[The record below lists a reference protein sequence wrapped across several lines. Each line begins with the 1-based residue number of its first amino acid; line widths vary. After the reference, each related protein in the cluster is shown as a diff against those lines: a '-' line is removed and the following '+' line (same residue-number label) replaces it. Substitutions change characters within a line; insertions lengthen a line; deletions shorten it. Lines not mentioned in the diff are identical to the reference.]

1 MNIDLIQAF
10 LGWNLVI
17 HIGMLLL
24 VFLFTTLGRN
34 WMLKMHQ
41 SMFGLA
47 EDQLL
52 KIYFFYIAIYK
63 MLIII
68 FVLIP
73 YLVLRFLL

>member
-1 MNIDLIQAF
+1 MNIELLQAF
-10 LGWNLVI
+10 LGWNLII
-17 HIGMLLL
+17 HIGMLLV

-47 EDQLL
+47 EGELL

-73 YLVLRFLL
+73 YVVLRFLL